1 MRAIILAAGRG
12 SRLNGNLHHG
22 PKALL
27 RVGRASLIQR
37 QVRALRDA
45 GVGDIAAV
53 IGCDADAVRQHC
65 GPGLIYVEN
74 TEFATTNSLYSLW
87 MARTLLPDGCVVLNC
102 DVLFHPQLLH
112 DLLTARH
119 DAALMLAYRQPG
131 DPPFGNEEMKVKVRG
146 GRVVDMSKAMDP
158 AESDGENVG
167 MLRFD
172 ADAAPVLVEKLEAIV
187 AAGERRDWAPRAFAA
202 FAAERPLYA
211 IGTRGYPWT
220 EIDFPED
227 YQRALRD
234 ILPLIDVAAGQE
246 IVSATFVIPY
256 PPGFPILV
264 PGQVVSAEILAFID
278 ALDTREIHGYHP
290 EIGFR
295 VFTDAALVAAESK
308 TSAEVVAIRAA

>member
-53 IGCDADAVRQHC
+53 IGCDADAVRQQC

-87 MARTLLPDGCVVLNC
+87 MARTLLSDGCVVLNC

-172 ADAAPVLVEKLEAIV
+172 ADAAPVLVEKLDAIV

-246 IVSATFVIPY
+246 A
-256 PPGFPILV
+256 PPGLR
-264 PGQVVSAEILAFID
+264 ALAG
-278 ALDTREIHGYHP
+278 AGGR
-290 EIGFR
+290 
-295 VFTDAALVAAESK
+295 
-308 TSAEVVAIRAA
+308 